1 MVVGAVGT
9 ALAGILVPLG
19 TAWLNRP
26 PPPED
31 NVEEVLKALKEESLR
46 QDREI
51 RRLHDDV
58 TELRSWIAGYLRA
71 TGVRVRDPEDAAPS
85 EPVEVTA
92 PLRKKRSPLEPAPEV
107 RTPMPS
113 PRPLGTA
120 REIPEPFVP
129 RDP

>member
-26 PPPED
+26 PPPEG
-31 NVEEVLKALKEESLR
+31 NVEEVLRALREETRR

-51 RRLHDDV
+51 RRLHGDV
-58 TELRSWIAGYLRA
+58 TELRSWIAGYLRS

-92 PLRKKRSPLEPAPEV
+92 PLRKKRGPVEPAPEV
-107 RTPMPS
+107 RTPMPA
-113 PRPLGTA
+113 PRPLTPPGD
-120 REIPEPFVP
+120 IPEPFVP
-129 RDP
+129 RVP